1 MDFEPP
7 SSREDFQI
15 GIVCALPLEF
25 DAVVASLDQIWHED
39 VCAALGKA
47 PGDANTYTHGR
58 MKQHNVVI
66 ALLRQRGGK
75 PTMGKANAAIVASD
89 LRHSYFGLNLALLVG
104 ICGGVPKAGGKDMLL
119 GDVVIGSSVIQ
130 YDFGRQFPD
139 GFRRRQGPQNSLAA
153 PMAENASILGIL
165 NTSHG
170 MQTVRMKTAAFLA
183 TMQQTRSEYAF
194 PGAASDKRA
203 STEYPKKDKRTDMI
217 DQSTRPVIAINTRT
231 LEIASVRITK
241 RRPTPSV
248 KAP

>member
-1 MDFEPP
+1 MDSEPP

-25 DAVVASLDQIWHED
+25 DAVVASLDQIWDED
-39 VCAALGKA
+39 VCGALGKA

-58 MKQHNVVI
+58 MKQHNVVV

-119 GDVVIGSSVIQ
+119 GDVVIGSSVVQ

-139 GFRRRQGPQNSLAA
+139 GFRRKQGPQNSLAA

-165 NTSHG
+165 DTGHG
-170 MQTVRMKTAAFLA
+170 KETVRVKTASFLA
-183 TMQQTRSEYAF
+183 AMQQTHSEYAF

-203 STEYPKKDKRTDMI
+203 STKCPGI
-217 DQSTRPVIAINTRT
+217 G
-231 LEIASVRITK
+231 
-241 RRPTPSV
+241 
-248 KAP
+248 